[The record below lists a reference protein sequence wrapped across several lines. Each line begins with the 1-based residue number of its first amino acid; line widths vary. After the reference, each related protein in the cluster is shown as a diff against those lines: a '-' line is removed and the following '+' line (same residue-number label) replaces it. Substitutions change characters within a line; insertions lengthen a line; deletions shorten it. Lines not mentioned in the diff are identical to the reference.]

1 MNLVEA
7 VAKRIKQLLKLN
19 NISEYALRKKTC
31 LSEKTLTFMFKGKT
45 KDVKLS
51 TIRVVAEAFDMSLKE
66 FFDDEVF
73 KYENIDYW
81 CFLLILF
88 FRFKLRQNFA
98 YY

>member
-73 KYENIDYW
+73 KYENIDY
-81 CFLLILF
+81 
-88 FRFKLRQNFA
+88 
-98 YY
+98 